1 MKVVAIHNGVE
12 LRHAGFLPWHV
23 VAHAQEVNH
32 LHGKFTQVLELYD
45 NDEVGLVTK
54 NKRIRNH
61 GMASYCLLDDVLKG

>member
-1 MKVVAIHNGVE
+1 
-12 LRHAGFLPWHV
+12 
-23 VAHAQEVNH
+23 
-32 LHGKFTQVLELYD
+32 LELYD